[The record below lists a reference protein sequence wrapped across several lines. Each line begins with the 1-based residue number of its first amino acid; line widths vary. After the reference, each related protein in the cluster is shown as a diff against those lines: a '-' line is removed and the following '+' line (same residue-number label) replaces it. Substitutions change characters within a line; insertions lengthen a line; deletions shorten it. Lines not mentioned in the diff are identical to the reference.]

1 MTIEFKPDKLEA
13 YVKIMKVIDSC
24 KTKQQLIGASNM
36 VKAFERVFNDTE
48 SNKDMIKDLY
58 SSLSIKHT
66 IL

>member
-1 MTIEFKPDKLEA
+1 
-13 YVKIMKVIDSC
+13 MKVIDSC

-58 SSLSIKHT
+58 SSLSIKHA